1 MMDPTSIISGLT
13 AAAAYGL
20 AIGTGLRLIPTA
32 RRASR
37 DLRYF
42 SRSSDGTLERERL
55 LQRRAQTKA
64 RRLSGRTRESSIVGL
79 CGDVLRH
86 ADASYTRGYDLPLRP
101 TMLAPDEV
109 ADTYIDGFAD
119 MLTVDL
125 PAGTILQFRYAVG
138 PDPGRAIAEHL
149 WARSYKDAYFPA
161 ARLHDLNI
169 DFLKAMTDTGVFRQE
184 HASLFVRV
192 PVGHENDRSLHGF
205 NTFLASMITDCR
217 EHRLSGL
224 SFARLNT
231 GPGPGTMESSVAF
244 ATMRK
249 KVF

>member
-1 MMDPTSIISGLT
+1 MDPTSIIGGLT

-32 RRASR
+32 RQASR
-37 DLRYF
+37 DLADF
-42 SRSSDGTLERERL
+42 SRSPDGALERQRL
-55 LQRRAQTKA
+55 LQRSARTKA

-79 CGDVLRH
+79 YGDVLRH
-86 ADASYTRGYDLPLRP
+86 ADGSYTRGYDLPLQP

-109 ADTYIDGFAD
+109 ADMYIDGFAD

-149 WARSYKDAYFPA
+149 RARSYEHSYFPA

-169 DFLKAMTDTGVFRQE
+169 DFLKAMADTHVFRQE

-192 PVGHENDRSLHGF
+192 PACHEHDRALYGF
-205 NTFLASMITDCR
+205 NMFAAAMASDWR
-217 EHRLSGL
+217 KHRL
-224 SFARLNT
+224 R
-231 GPGPGTMESSVAF
+231 
-244 ATMRK
+244 
-249 KVF
+249 